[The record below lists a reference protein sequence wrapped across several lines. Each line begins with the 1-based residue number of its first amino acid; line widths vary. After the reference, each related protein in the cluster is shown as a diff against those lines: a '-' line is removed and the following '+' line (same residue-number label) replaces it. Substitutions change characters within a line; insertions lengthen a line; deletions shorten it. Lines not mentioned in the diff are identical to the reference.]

1 MSAGAE
7 GFIYFVC
14 TGSGGPI
21 KIGWSL
27 NPERR
32 LAMLQVGN
40 PERLKLVGAVAG
52 TREDERRIHEV
63 LAPEHIRGEWFFPN
77 TSDPKVLVERMR
89 ERLAAL

>member
-1 MSAGAE
+1 MSAEGD

-14 TGSGGPI
+14 TGNGGPV

-27 NPERR
+27 HPERR

-40 PERLKLVGAVAG
+40 PERLKLLGAVAG
-52 TREDERRIHEV
+52 TREDERRIHDA
-63 LAPEHIRGEWFFPN
+63 LAPEHILGEWFFPG
-77 TSDPKVLVERMR
+77 TSDPQALVERLR